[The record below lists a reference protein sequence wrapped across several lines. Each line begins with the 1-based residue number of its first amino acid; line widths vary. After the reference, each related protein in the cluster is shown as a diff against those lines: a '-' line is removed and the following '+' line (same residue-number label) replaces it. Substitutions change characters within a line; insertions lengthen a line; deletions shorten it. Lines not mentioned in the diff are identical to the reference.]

1 GGSSAAGGGQVAYG
15 RGGDGDE
22 VTLEDGERVVYRNAF
37 GGTFDADPHSLSAQA
52 QDDSPPL
59 SEEWDYERLRIR
71 GVNLGGWLTLEP
83 FITPHLFEP
92 YLDAPSPAVDEY
104 TLSAN
109 LRDDVRLESTMREH
123 YDSFITERDLIAIAA
138 AGLNWIRLPVP
149 YWAVA
154 TWDDEPFLEKV
165 AWEYVLKA
173 VVWARKYGIRINLD
187 LHSVPGSQ
195 NGWNHSGRL
204 GSISFLRSSMGQA
217 NAQRALDYVAALA
230 EFTSR
235 KGVREVVPMYSVL
248 NEPMLAELGEPV
260 LRGFYRVAYETV
272 RNITGYGPNRG
283 PLLAF
288 ADGFKGTR
296 RWYNFLET
304 PAPKKAHAKHALD
317 GLDRV
322 AWDSHRY
329 LAFAEPDLRSVREQ
343 VLKPC
348 QRWGAEFNKTMINAG
363 VAVSGE
369 FSLGVNDCGR
379 FLNNVFQG
387 TRLEGTFPNETSPA
401 YPPSAPQG
409 ACEFWEDYKQWDD
422 EMRSALRDLA
432 LAQMDTF
439 QNWFYW
445 TWRTLPS
452 TIHLPHI
459 TANALWSYSLG
470 LKQGWIPA
478 DPRVALADGGFCA
491 AYAAKVGGDADGG
504 GGRRYKLDDVEL
516 EPWKVGRPNSTYSG
530 RVPPGAA
537 QSMRAPYPARE
548 FDTPPRG
555 YNGGGM
561 PVAGLW
567 AYAREGDAP
576 VLESPA
582 GAEGPTERARE
593 RKWASRRSGCSYPG
607 TWGAPDELDAV
618 GDVPVECSVAAALE
632 RGEL

>member
-1 GGSSAAGGGQVAYG
+1 MSCA
-15 RGGDGDE
+15 D
-22 VTLEDGERVVYRNAF
+22 AF
-37 GGTFDADPHSLSAQA
+37 
-52 QDDSPPL
+52 SPLCCP
-59 SEEWDYERLRIR
+59 R
-71 GVNLGGWLTLEP
+71 
-83 FITPHLFEP
+83 
-92 YLDAPSPAVDEY
+92 
-104 TLSAN
+104 
-109 LRDDVRLESTMREH
+109 
-123 YDSFITERDLIAIAA
+123 
-138 AGLNWIRLPVP
+138 
-149 YWAVA
+149 
-154 TWDDEPFLEKV
+154 
-165 AWEYVLKA
+165 
-173 VVWARKYGIRINLD
+173 
-187 LHSVPGSQ
+187 
-195 NGWNHSGRL
+195 
-204 GSISFLRSSMGQA
+204 
-217 NAQRALDYVAALA
+217 
-230 EFTSR
+230 
-235 KGVREVVPMYSVL
+235 
-248 NEPMLAELGEPV
+248 
-260 LRGFYRVAYETV
+260 
-272 RNITGYGPNRG
+272 
-283 PLLAF
+283 
-288 ADGFKGTR
+288 
-296 RWYNFLET
+296 
-304 PAPKKAHAKHALD
+304 
-317 GLDRV
+317 
-322 AWDSHRY
+322 
-329 LAFAEPDLRSVREQ
+329 
-343 VLKPC
+343 
-348 QRWGAEFNKTMINAG
+348 
-363 VAVSGE
+363 
-369 FSLGVNDCGR
+369 
-379 FLNNVFQG
+379 
-387 TRLEGTFPNETSPA
+387 
-401 YPPSAPQG
+401 
-409 ACEFWEDYKQWDD
+409 
-422 EMRSALRDLA
+422 
-432 LAQMDTF
+432 